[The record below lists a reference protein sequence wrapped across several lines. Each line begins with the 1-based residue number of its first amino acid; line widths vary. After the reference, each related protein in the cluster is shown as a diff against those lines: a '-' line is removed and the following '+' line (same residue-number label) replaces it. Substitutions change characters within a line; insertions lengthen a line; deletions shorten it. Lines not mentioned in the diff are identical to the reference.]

1 MVLNRLRGVKIHRTT
16 RHHGRNGV
24 LVHHLSDRVSKQN
37 DILIKGLNV
46 PLQFDAIDE
55 VDRDR
60 DMFLAKK
67 VEERV
72 LKKLA
77 F

>member
-1 MVLNRLRGVKIHRTT
+1 MFLNRLRGVEIHRTT
-16 RHHGRNGV
+16 RHHGGNGV
-24 LVHHLSDRVSKQN
+24 LVHHLRDRISKQH
-37 DILIKGLNV
+37 DILIKGFNV

-60 DMFLAKK
+60 NVFLAKK